1 MINLAPPPFKRRHFF
16 TLFGRAALLGGFVD
30 TARERPGRLR
40 SGRSGSAGSRRLS
53 VSAELEVQGCPND
66 IGLEIAAREK
76 LDAGRHRL
84 ADLAL
89 DTQSEDEA

>member
-30 TARERPGRLR
+30 TARGRSR

-53 VSAELEVQGCPND
+53 VFAELEVQGCPND